1 MAAGSLNVNGAL
13 CLGLGM
19 WNVELK
25 PPPPPLGCL
34 CQMQMTNDMWSP
46 MSNDMF
52 ILITELQI
60 LRGLLVL
67 Y

>member
-1 MAAGSLNVNGAL
+1 MAAGSLNVNGSL

-25 PPPPPLGCL
+25 PPPPLGCL

-52 ILITELQI
+52 ILITALQI